1 MFRVQ
6 LNDFEG
12 PMDLLLYFIRRD
24 ELNIHDI
31 PIAPITK
38 EFIEV
43 IDSWKKMKFRVAGD
57 FIIMAATLMRIKS
70 RMLLPQVKL
79 DNDDVI
85 DPRTQLIQQLI
96 EYKKYKEISVVLK
109 SLSEKR
115 SSKIPRQ
122 FEYVFK
128 KTDIDLTESA
138 LNDITLFNLAK
149 YFKNAIENRP
159 LITTFELKREPIK
172 LETQKSYI
180 INKFNDE
187 GFLSFS
193 KLMAYFNSKIEIIV
207 SFLAI
212 LELIKEGYCNLIQ
225 DEVFGDLELQKVV
238 ML

>member
-6 LNDFEG
+6 LDDFEG

-24 ELNIHDI
+24 ELEIYNI
-31 PIAPITK
+31 PIASITK

-70 RMLLPQVKL
+70 RMLLPQIKL
-79 DNDDVI
+79 DNDEVI

-96 EYKKYKEISVVLK
+96 EYKKYKEASEMLK
-109 SLSEKR
+109 HLSDKR

-128 KTDIDLTESA
+128 KSDTSSTESA
-138 LNDITLFNLAK
+138 LNNITLFDLAK

-159 LITTFELKREPIK
+159 LITVFELNREPVK
-172 LETQKSYI
+172 LETQKSFI

-193 KLMAYFNSKIEIIV
+193 KLMTYFNSKIEIVV
-207 SFLAI
+207 SFLAV

-225 DEVFGDLELQKVV
+225 DEVFGDLELKKAVG
-238 ML
+238 L